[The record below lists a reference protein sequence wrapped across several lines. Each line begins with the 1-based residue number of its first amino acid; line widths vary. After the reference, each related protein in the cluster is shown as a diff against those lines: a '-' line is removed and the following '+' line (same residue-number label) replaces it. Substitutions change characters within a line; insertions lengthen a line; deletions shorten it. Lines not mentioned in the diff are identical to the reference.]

1 MSGTPGLRMAASD
14 KTALSL
20 WTADAVV
27 LFDWLLSVDLDQLPV
42 QHMAQ
47 KQALMDLLQQL
58 DRSIPGYTSEDI
70 QQAHHLL
77 LTREMGL

>member
-14 KTALSL
+14 MTALSL
-20 WTADAVV
+20 RTADAVV
-27 LFDWLLSVDLDQLPV
+27 LFDWLINVDLDQIPV
-42 QHMAQ
+42 RHMAQ

-58 DRSIPGYTSEDI
+58 DRSIPGHTHADI
-70 QQAHHLL
+70 ERAHLL

>member
-14 KTALSL
+14 MTALSL

-42 QHMAQ
+42 RHMP
-47 KQALMDLLQQL
+47 
-58 DRSIPGYTSEDI
+58 RNRP
-70 QQAHHLL
+70 
-77 LTREMGL
+77 

>member
-14 KTALSL
+14 MTALSL

-27 LFDWLLSVDLDQLPV
+27 LFDWLISVDLDQIPV
-42 QHMAQ
+42 RHMAQ

-58 DRSIPGYTSEDI
+58 DRSIPGHTQADI
-70 QQAHHLL
+70 EQAHRL

>member
-14 KTALSL
+14 MTALSL

-27 LFDWLLSVDLDQLPV
+27 LFDWLINVDLDQIPV
-42 QHMAQ
+42 RHMAQ

-58 DRSIPGYTSEDI
+58 DRSIPGHTHADI
-70 QQAHHLL
+70 EQAHLL

>member
-14 KTALSL
+14 MTALSL

-27 LFDWLLSVDLDQLPV
+27 LFDWLLSVDLDQIPV

-58 DRSIPGYTSEDI
+58 DRSIPGYTSDDI
-70 QQAHHLL
+70 EQAQLL
-77 LTREMGL
+77 LTHEMGL

>member
-14 KTALSL
+14 MTALSL

-27 LFDWLLSVDLDQLPV
+27 LFDWLINVDLDQIPV

-58 DRSIPGYTSEDI
+58 DRSIPGYTSADI
-70 QQAHHLL
+70 EQAHRL

>member
-14 KTALSL
+14 MTALSL

-27 LFDWLLSVDLDQLPV
+27 LFDWLINVDLDQIPV
-42 QHMAQ
+42 QHLAQ

-58 DRSIPGYTSEDI
+58 DRSVPGYTHADI
-70 QQAHHLL
+70 EQAHRL

>member
-14 KTALSL
+14 MTALSL

-42 QHMAQ
+42 QHLAQ

-58 DRSIPGYTSEDI
+58 DRSIPGYTAEDI
-70 QQAHHLL
+70 EQAHLL

>member
-1 MSGTPGLRMAASD
+1 MSATPGLRMAASD
-14 KTALSL
+14 MTALSL

-42 QHMAQ
+42 RHLAQ

-70 QQAHHLL
+70 EHAHLL
-77 LTREMGL
+77 LTQEMGL